1 MSVGSQALERSTLES
16 KDRESLHQIA
26 TAMGG
31 KPGSRAK
38 KADIVTM
45 ILELAGVVEGGAP
58 AVSGGGAGET
68 APGAQLSLDA
78 ATDEEAPAPA
88 PAPRRTE
95 AAPRATAAPAPEA
108 TEASDETGETGETG
122 ESDSD
127 PAEGDA
133 GDREGERGGRD
144 PSGAR
149 GNHTATRDEGD
160 QSNRRRRRRGRDRDR
175 QGQPG
180 APAPA
185 GAATP
190 PTDDFQGEPVEVGGL
205 LDLRDEGY
213 GFLRVTSYLP
223 SKEDVYV
230 SVKQVRQFGLRKG
243 DHLKGAARPASRNE
257 KNPALLRIDEV
268 NGAEPELNKQRARYE
283 ELTPCAPEAMLAL
296 AGAPG
301 TDDDLTARVVD
312 LVAPLGRG
320 QRGMLV
326 GAPRSGRTTLL
337 TTLAG
342 ALAERHPDV
351 HLMVLLVDE
360 RPEEVT
366 GVRHQVD
373 GEVIAS
379 TFDRPADEHIMVA
392 ELAIERAKRLVEDGR
407 DVVILADGLTRL
419 ARAYNLAAPASGR
432 LLPGGIDS
440 TAVTA
445 VKRFFGAA
453 RRVEEGGSL
462 TMMATLLVGTGA
474 PLDEAIAEQL
484 TGTANLELHLDS
496 QLAERR
502 TYPAVDVAASASA
515 HEVELLGPDRQAAV
529 FALRRELHDV
539 KADGGTAAALAALVA
554 RLEATPSNDAL
565 LDGLGG
571 A

>member
-1 MSVGSQALERSTLES
+1 
-16 KDRESLHQIA
+16 
-26 TAMGG
+26 
-31 KPGSRAK
+31 
-38 KADIVTM
+38 M
-45 ILELAGVVEGGAP
+45 ILELAGVVEGA
-58 AVSGGGAGET
+58 AAAGGA
-68 APGAQLSLDA
+68 APSGAQLSLDA
-78 ATDEEAPAPA
+78 ATGAGDDTPAAGGGPDEPAASP
-88 PAPRRTE
+88 
-95 AAPRATAAPAPEA
+95 PAPEA
-108 TEASDETGETGETG
+108 DTEAPRETGGTETRSETDRDADTASADDGGEG
-122 ESDSD
+122 
-127 PAEGDA
+127 EGDTD
-133 GDREGERGGRD
+133 DREGDRGGRD

-149 GNHTATRDEGD
+149 ANHTPRDEGD

-175 QGQPG
+175 QGQP
-180 APAPA
+180 ANPAPA
-185 GAATP
+185 NAAAP
-190 PTDDFQGEPVEVGGL
+190 PADDFQGEPVEVGGL

-213 GFLRVTSYLP
+213 GFLRVKSYLP

-283 ELTPCAPEAMLAL
+283 ELTARIPETRLPL
-296 AGAPG
+296 AGDASEG
-301 TDDDLTARVVD
+301 GDLTARVVD
-312 LVAPLGRG
+312 LVAPLAKG
-320 QRGMLV
+320 QRGLLV
-326 GAPRSGRTTLL
+326 GPPRSGRTTLL
-337 TTLAG
+337 T
-342 ALAERHPDV
+342 ALANALADRHPDV

-360 RPEEVT
+360 RPEEAT
-366 GVRHQVD
+366 EIRQRVD

-462 TMMATLLVGTGA
+462 TILATLLVGTGA

-484 TGTANLELHLDS
+484 TGTANLELHLDG

-502 TYPAVDVAASASA
+502 TFPAVDVAASASA
-515 HEVELLGPDRQAAV
+515 QEIELLGQERQSAV
-529 FALRRELHDV
+529 WALRRELHDV
-539 KADGGTAAALAALVA
+539 KGDGGTTAALAALVA

-565 LDGLGG
+565 LDALGG
-571 A
+571 Q